1 MTPVSII
8 LSLANA
14 ETRWPDIAKA
24 LLAVVRP
31 QDEVVVVDNASRD
44 DTAKKARLSGV
55 KVISLKS
62 RTSEGVAL
70 QAGVDVAKHHTLLL
84 LDVQQSVNL
93 EDDVALLL
101 KHASHKHA
109 DVVQAIRGNRN
120 LDTDHNLMALMN
132 VGLARHASDMIFAD
146 PASTIAL
153 CDKELLERLGI
164 QNEELRYVAMVAASR
179 GASVEAVALA
189 KAAAPA
195 KKKRFDFNLWIDLF
209 FEFTSFLVV
218 VAWTLFKRNPLRG
231 FGVPA
236 MYLGTIAFGFFVL
249 AFLSLL
255 AGVFVSGL
263 WLAVGAMTFI
273 AVQLLAIGLMGEV
286 FKRMKATYAPAYVLG
301 AASSPSHPVPIVTV
315 EDLDHRPEHK
325 APHHRKGK

>member
-14 ETRWPDIAKA
+14 ENRWPDIART
-24 LLAVVRP
+24 LLAAVRP
-31 QDEVVVVDNASRD
+31 QDEVIVVDNASRD

-70 QAGVDVAKHHTLLL
+70 QAGVDAAKHSTLLL
-84 LDVQQSVNL
+84 LDLQHSVNL
-93 EDDVALLL
+93 ADDVALFL
-101 KHASHKHA
+101 KHANHKHA
-109 DVVQAIRGNRN
+109 DVVQGIRSNRN
-120 LDTDHNLMALMN
+120 LDTDHNLLALLT
-132 VGLARHASDMIFAD
+132 VGLARHATDLVFAD
-146 PASTIAL
+146 PASTIVL
-153 CDKELLERLGI
+153 CNKDLLERLGI
-164 QNEELRYVAMVAASR
+164 QNEELRYVALVAASR
-179 GASVEAVALA
+179 GATLEAITLT
-189 KAAAPA
+189 KAEVTA
-195 KKKRFDFNLWIDLF
+195 KKKRFDVNHWIELF
-209 FEFTSFLVV
+209 FEFTAFLVV

-236 MYLGTIAFGFFVL
+236 MYLGTVAFGFFVL

-255 AGVFVSGL
+255 AGVFVSSL

-301 AASSPSHPVPIVTV
+301 NASAPSHPVPVVTV
-315 EDLDHRPEHK
+315 DDLDHRAEHK
-325 APHHRKGK
+325 MPHRKGK